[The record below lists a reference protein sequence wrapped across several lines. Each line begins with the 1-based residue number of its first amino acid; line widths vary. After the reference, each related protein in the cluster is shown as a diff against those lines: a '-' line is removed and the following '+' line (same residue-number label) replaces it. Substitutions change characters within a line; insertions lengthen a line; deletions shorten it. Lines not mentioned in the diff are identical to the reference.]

1 MDDRKRLI
9 KETRRHTWLF
19 VLIVFMTLIITGL
32 GLVIPWIYREIINL
46 VTNVITG
53 EVTPEI
59 WRSFWMWIVIFA
71 VVGLLEKLFN
81 MFRWMFT
88 RLLRNKVFIYL
99 NDKSLAHLMRLP
111 VNYFEDNPIGFIG
124 ERLTRG
130 INEIANLSTIT
141 LLDLLP
147 AVLRFLG
154 VLVIM
159 MIFDFKLG
167 LIFLIGVPLF
177 VYITFVRAKIL
188 AKTQDKIR
196 DQYEKLGRSIYQMI
210 SNIRLVKLFTQE
222 NFEDNRFTRLGKK
235 LYKLIFVQEKYL
247 RLYEVPREVVLEASY
262 ILVLSYGGYWV
273 LKGVYTVGDL
283 VLFIMYVQMTFNP
296 LYRLTNMYDNYVRS
310 MRSARRLYKIWDMP
324 EEPTGEQFK
333 NLKISG
339 AGIEFKNISFA
350 YKKKRLKGQGN
361 ILQNINLKIK
371 PREVVALIGP
381 SGVGK
386 TTFIKLLTRF
396 INPIFG
402 SISIDGQRID
412 KVNYNSLRKNIA
424 VVLQDEQTFSDTIRN
439 NIKYG
444 KPMTSD
450 KKVVEATRI
459 ANIDEFINR
468 LPKKLNTYIGERG
481 VKLSGGERQRVAI
494 ARAILKDAPIL
505 VLDEATS
512 SLDSE
517 SEKKIQN
524 AMWELIKGRT
534 TIIIAH
540 RLSTIKKADKII
552 VLEKGRITEQGN
564 HEQLMKRSG
573 YYRRLFKMQGE
584 MLIE

>member
-1 MDDRKRLI
+1 MSDLSRLI
-9 KETRRHTWLF
+9 KEARRHMWLF
-19 VLIVFMTLIITGL
+19 VLIVFITLIITGL

-46 VTNVITG
+46 VTSTITG
-53 EVTPEI
+53 EVTSEI
-59 WRSFWMWIVIFA
+59 WQSFWVWIIIFA
-71 VVGLLEKLFN
+71 IVGLSEKLFN

-88 RLLRNKVFIYL
+88 RLLRTKVFIYL

-130 INEIANLSTIT
+130 INEIASLSTIT

-147 AVLRFLG
+147 AILRFLG
-154 VLVIM
+154 VLIIM

-177 VYITFVRAKIL
+177 IYITFVRAKIL

-196 DQYEKLGRSIYQMI
+196 DQHEKLGRSIYQMI

-247 RLYEVPREVVLEASY
+247 RLYEIPREFVLEASY

-283 VLFIMYVQMTFNP
+283 VLFIMYVQMAFAP
-296 LYRLTNMYDNYVRS
+296 LYRLTMMYDNYVRS
-310 MRSARRLYKIWDMP
+310 MRSAKRLFEIWDIP
-324 EEPTGEQFK
+324 VEPIGKQFK
-333 NLKISG
+333 SLKIFG
-339 AGIEFKNISFA
+339 AGIEFKNINFA
-350 YKKKRLKGQGN
+350 YKKKRLKGQGS
-361 ILQNINLKIK
+361 ILRNINIKIK
-371 PREVVALIGP
+371 PHEVVALIGP

-386 TTFIKLLTRF
+386 TTFVKLLTRF
-396 INPIFG
+396 VNPMSG
-402 SISIDGQRID
+402 DISIDGQKINEVD
-412 KVNYNSLRKNIA
+412 YISLRKNIA

-444 KPMTSD
+444 KPMMSD
-450 KKVVEATRI
+450 KKIMGAARV
-459 ANIDEFINR
+459 ANIDEFINK
-468 LPKKLNTYIGERG
+468 LPKRLNTYIGERG

-494 ARAILKDAPIL
+494 ARAVLNNAPIL
-505 VLDEATS
+505 ILDEATS

-517 SEKKIQN
+517 SERKIQD
-524 AMWELIKGRT
+524 AMWKLIKGRT

-564 HEQLMKRSG
+564 HEQLMKKSG

-584 MLIE
+584 MLAK